1 MLMEKKSSKNIPG
14 TIVNSQN
21 GHLMISS
28 GIASLDT
35 LLGRNFEVICLPL
48 L

>member
-1 MLMEKKSSKNIPG
+1 MLMEKKSSKSIPG

-35 LLGRNFEVICLPL
+35 LLGKSFEVICLSL
-48 L
+48 F